1 MESYD
6 INEIFAISD
15 ESPRYSEKA
24 LEIHD
29 RLINIIQKL
38 EVLLYTEKGS
48 LLCMPDF
55 GIDLEKY
62 IFETNVSANYIQNE
76 INLQIQKYVK
86 STTDSNINIYCK
98 VNFFERPNNYSFG
111 CVVDIYIEDYLVT
124 SYAF

>member
-1 MESYD
+1 MYD
-6 INEIFAISD
+6 INEIYAISE
-15 ESPRYSEKA
+15 ESPRYTETA

-29 RLINIIQKL
+29 RLINVIQKI
-38 EVLLYTEKGS
+38 EILLYTDKGS
-48 LLCMPDF
+48 LMCMPEF

-62 IFETNVSANYIQNE
+62 IFETNVSETYIQND
-76 INLQIQKYVK
+76 INMQIMRYVK
-86 STTDSNINIYCK
+86 SSLDSDINIYCK